1 MPPIHTSS
9 SFNNITKKEDKQEN
23 LLRTIGIFGLST
35 NIINI
40 IVGSGI
46 FVLPAIVAAGMG
58 AGGIIAYLFCGLL
71 IGLIMLCFAEVGSK
85 ITTTGGLYT
94 YIETAFGKYA
104 GFLSGNLYLMAVLAA
119 DAAVSNALVNILAV
133 AFPLFESQIIRL
145 LFLLI
150 IFLGLAGF
158 NILGIKQGIGLVK
171 LLVVAKILPLLLL
184 VIIGSFKIEIASIS
198 IETWPEFGQLGTT
211 SLVLFFAFMGGE
223 TGLNVSGEVKK
234 PNKNIPR
241 AIFAGITTVVVL
253 YVFIQLVA
261 QGVLGDELADQNAP
275 LAETAARV
283 FGSQGFMLLTAG
295 AAVSMF
301 GYLSG
306 SILNM
311 PRVVYALSRDRVI
324 PVKAFSKVH
333 SRFKTPHLAILTYA
347 VAGFVIAAFGTFE
360 KLAVIATG
368 GLLLQYLGVALAVIK
383 LRYTRKSR
391 PGEFKIPGG
400 LIVPLLSVGI
410 IAYFL
415 SKMTY
420 AQAMGTLA
428 ATILLTIIYIINRK
442 ISIEN
447 KNTKKL

>member
-1 MPPIHTSS
+1 MNSEKNKAN
-9 SFNNITKKEDKQEN
+9 FGQEEN
-23 LLRTIGIFGLST
+23 LLRTVGVFGLST

-58 AGGIIAYLFCGLL
+58 AGGIFAYLFCGLL
-71 IGLIMLCFAEVGSK
+71 IALIMLCFAEVGSK

-104 GFLSGNLYLMAVLAA
+104 GFLSGNLYLIAVLSA
-119 DAAVSNALVNILAV
+119 DAAVSNALVKVLSA
-133 AFPLFESQIIRL
+133 AFPIFESQMIRL
-145 LFLLI
+145 SFLLI

-171 LLVVAKILPLLLL
+171 FLVVAKILPLLLL
-184 VIIGSFKIEIASIS
+184 VVIGSFKIEIANIS
-198 IETWPEFGQLGTT
+198 IETWPDFEQLGIT

-223 TGLNVSGEVKK
+223 TGLNVSGEVKS

-283 FGSQGFMLLTAG
+283 FGPKGFILLTAG

-306 SILNM
+306 SIMNM

-333 SRFKTPHLAILTYA
+333 PRFKTPHLAILTYA

-368 GLLLQYLGVALAVIK
+368 ALLIQYLGVALAVIK
-383 LRYTRKSR
+383 LRYTRKSL

-400 LIVPLLSVGI
+400 LTVPLLSVGI
-410 IAYFL
+410 IVYFL
-415 SKMTY
+415 LKMTY
-420 AQAMGTLA
+420 IQAMGALA
-428 ATILLTIIYIINRK
+428 AIILLTIIYIINRK
-442 ISIEN
+442 
-447 KNTKKL
+447 K